1 MKRLGAPAVERRAR
15 LRWNPMKNLLLRIND
30 TIYMTCIW
38 VAGLSVLAVALMI
51 PWGVFA
57 RYVLGTGS
65 SWPEPTAIL
74 LMIVFT
80 FIGAAASY
88 RSGSH
93 MAVDMV
99 TSRMPPHWQTLASVF
114 TQLLMAAVC
123 IFMTIWGTKLCMTT
137 WNQFMSAIPTLR
149 VGITYMPIP
158 IGGFLTLIFVLEKL
172 LLGDQSKRRVVQFD
186 LVEENEG
193 AA

>member
-1 MKRLGAPAVERRAR
+1 
-15 LRWNPMKNLLLRIND
+15 MKNLLLRIND
-30 TIYMTCIW
+30 RIYMTCIW
-38 VAGLSVLAVALMI
+38 VAGLSVLTISLII

-74 LMIVFT
+74 LMMVFT

-88 RSGSH
+88 RAGAH
-93 MAVDMV
+93 MAVAMLTD
-99 TSRMPPHWQTLASVF
+99 RMAPELRKAMSIF
-114 TQLLMAAVC
+114 SQLLMATIC
-123 IFMTIWGTKLCMTT
+123 LFMAIWGTKLCLST
-137 WNQFMSAIPTLR
+137 WNQFMSAMPGLR

-158 IGGFLTLIFVLEKL
+158 IGGLLTLIFVLEKL
-172 LLGDQSKRRVVQFD
+172 LLGDQSNRRVVRFD
-186 LVEENEG
+186 LVEESEG

>member
-1 MKRLGAPAVERRAR
+1 
-15 LRWNPMKNLLLRIND
+15 MKNLVLRIND
-30 TIYMTCIW
+30 RLYMTCIW
-38 VAGLSVLAVALMI
+38 VAGLSVLAISLII

-74 LMIVFT
+74 LMMVFT

-88 RSGSH
+88 RAGAH
-93 MAVDMV
+93 MAVAMLTD
-99 TSRMPPHWQTLASVF
+99 RMSPGLRRGMSIF
-114 TQLLMAAVC
+114 SQLLMATIC
-123 IFMTIWGTKLCMTT
+123 LFMTLWGTKLCLST
-137 WNQFMSAIPTLR
+137 WNQFMSALPTLR

-158 IGGFLTLIFVLEKL
+158 VGGLLTLVFVVEKL
-172 LLGDQSKRRVVQFD
+172 LLGDQSNRRVVRFD

>member
-1 MKRLGAPAVERRAR
+1 
-15 LRWNPMKNLLLRIND
+15 MKNLLLRIND
-30 TIYMTCIW
+30 KIYMTCIW
-38 VAGLSVLAVALMI
+38 VAGLSVLAIALII

-74 LMIVFT
+74 LMMVFT

-88 RSGSH
+88 RAGAH
-93 MAVDMV
+93 MAVAMV
-99 TSRMPPHWQTLASVF
+99 TDRLNPNMRRIMSIVSQI
-114 TQLLMAAVC
+114 LMGIIC
-123 IFMTIWGTKLCMTT
+123 LFMTIWGAKLCMST

-158 IGGFLTLIFVLEKL
+158 IGGALTLIFVVEKL
-172 LLGDQSKRRVVQFD
+172 LLGDQSNRRVVRFD

>member
-1 MKRLGAPAVERRAR
+1 
-15 LRWNPMKNLLLRIND
+15 MKNLLLRIND
-30 TIYMTCIW
+30 KIYMTCIW
-38 VAGLSVLAVALMI
+38 VAGLSVLAISLMI
-51 PWGVFA
+51 PWGIFA
-57 RYVLGTGS
+57 RYILGTGS
-65 SWPEPTAIL
+65 SWPEPSAIL

-88 RSGSH
+88 RAGAH

-99 TSRMPPHWQTLASVF
+99 TSRLPHHLRTAASIIS
-114 TQLLMAAVC
+114 QLLMASIC
-123 IFMTIWGTKLCMTT
+123 IFMIIGGSKLCAST
-137 WNQFMSAIPTLR
+137 WNQYMSALPTLR

-158 IGGFLTLIFVLEKL
+158 IGGLLTLIFVLEKL

-186 LVEENEG
+186 LVEESEG

>member
-1 MKRLGAPAVERRAR
+1 MKKLVLSLNDRL
-15 LRWNPMKNLLLRIND
+15 
-30 TIYMTCIW
+30 YMTCIW
-38 VAGLSVLAVALMI
+38 VAGLSILAISLII

-74 LMIVFT
+74 LMMVFT

-88 RSGSH
+88 RAGAH
-93 MAVDMV
+93 MAVAMV
-99 TSRMPPHWQTLASVF
+99 TDRLPPKAKAAAALLA
-114 TQLLMAAVC
+114 QLLMATIC
-123 IFMTIWGTKLCMTT
+123 LFMTIWGTKLCLST
-137 WNQFMSAIPTLR
+137 WNQFMSALPTLR

-158 IGGFLTLIFVLEKL
+158 VGGAVTLVFVLEKL
-172 LLGDQSKRRVVQFD
+172 LLGDQSQRRVVRFD

>member
-1 MKRLGAPAVERRAR
+1 
-15 LRWNPMKNLLLRIND
+15 
-30 TIYMTCIW
+30 MTCIW
-38 VAGLSVLAVALMI
+38 VAGLSVLAISLMI

-74 LMIVFT
+74 LMMVFT

-88 RSGSH
+88 RAGAH
-93 MAVDMV
+93 MAVAMLTD
-99 TSRMPPHWQTLASVF
+99 RMAPEVRRVMSIVS
-114 TQLLMAAVC
+114 QLLMATIC
-123 IFMTIWGTKLCMTT
+123 LFMAIWGTKLCMST
-137 WNQFMSAIPTLR
+137 WNQFMSALPTLR

-158 IGGFLTLIFVLEKL
+158 IGGVLTLIFVLEKL
-172 LLGDQSKRRVVQFD
+172 LLGDQSNRRVVRFD
-186 LVEENEG
+186 LVEESEG

>member
-1 MKRLGAPAVERRAR
+1 
-15 LRWNPMKNLLLRIND
+15 MKNLLLRIND
-30 TIYMTCIW
+30 RIYMACIW
-38 VAGLSVLAVALMI
+38 VAGLSVLTISLII

-74 LMIVFT
+74 LMMVFT

-88 RSGSH
+88 RAGAH
-93 MAVDMV
+93 MAVAMV
-99 TSRMPPHWQTLASVF
+99 TDRLQPKMRRTMSIVSQV
-114 TQLLMAAVC
+114 LMGTIC
-123 IFMTIWGTKLCMTT
+123 LFMTIWGTKLCLST
-137 WNQFMSAIPTLR
+137 WNQFMSALPTLR

-158 IGGFLTLIFVLEKL
+158 VGGALTLIFVFEKL
-172 LLGDQSKRRVVQFD
+172 LLGDQSNRRVVRFD